1 MKSGNWLQNLSITFC
16 KLLFQMR
23 VITACLFISSVTCWS
38 FCTTVKLL
46 FLLSLVWLTETALN
60 IKKVEVYWIKIQ
72 SYFIGQLTNVHWG
85 KWSVRQ
91 IGVYN
96 KLRKASK
103 QKSFP
108 PLSCCFRLIH
118 MQTNTAEYNLS
129 FTQTR
134 MHISEFSRF
143 RLIWFR

>member
-1 MKSGNWLQNLSITFC
+1 LATKSFYCILQITFSNA
-16 KLLFQMR
+16 R
-23 VITACLFISSVTCWS
+23 DNCLSVDIVS
-38 FCTTVKLL
+38 VEGFCTTVKPL

-72 SYFIGQLTNVHWG
+72 SYCIGQLTNAHWS

-103 QKSFP
+103 QKIFP
-108 PLSCCFRLIH
+108 PLICCLDSYICR
-118 MQTNTAEYNLS
+118 QTLLNTNLS
-129 FTQTR
+129 ITQTR
-134 MHISEFSRF
+134 MHLTEFSQF